1 MATFGL
7 LAGCQALAPA
17 DAVVTIQQEPVRLDL
32 EIATLQKAAATDDA
46 QLVATVAA
54 ASTQVVEH
62 SLMNA
67 ALGATLRANYTA
79 TPAVR
84 AVVVSAEDMGS
95 SLDMDMMDDMSY
107 DDATDSTFQIS
118 GLDTARG
125 VNANSGCSTGSVK
138 QFGTDEAQI
147 YATARVT
154 NLQEGT
160 YFEIDWIQ
168 QNRVLSRPLLAG
180 RLRCANIVHLV
191 LCYSRGFCVLA
202 GQLHRDAV
210 CQRHF
215 SSQHRL
221 HCFRIVT
228 GGLSDTRARPSK
240 TSGSFT
246 ATTAPQA
253 ETISRMSLSYPYTFH
268 CNTCLSCLASDSADR
283 RKQCGWQRT

>member
-168 QNRVLSRPLLAG
+168 QNRVLSRLSWLADYD
-180 RLRCANIVHLV
+180 APT
-191 LCYSRGFCVLA
+191 LCIWFYVTREDFAFLPGSYTATLFVNGT
-202 GQLHRDAV
+202 
-210 CQRHF
+210 
-215 SSQHRL
+215 SQASTD
-221 HCFRIVT
+221 FTV
-228 GGLSDTRARPSK
+228 
-240 TSGSFT
+240 SGS
-246 ATTAPQA
+246 
-253 ETISRMSLSYPYTFH
+253 
-268 CNTCLSCLASDSADR
+268 
-283 RKQCGWQRT
+283 